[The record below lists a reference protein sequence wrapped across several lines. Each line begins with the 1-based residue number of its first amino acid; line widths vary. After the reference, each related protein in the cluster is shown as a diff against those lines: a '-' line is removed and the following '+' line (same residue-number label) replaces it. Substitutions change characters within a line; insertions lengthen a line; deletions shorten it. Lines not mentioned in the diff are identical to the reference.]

1 MLLAAVKTETPR
13 PFTPGNRRD
22 RQSLGMLDGILD
34 LRGRPVV
41 STEG

>member
-1 MLLAAVKTETPR
+1 MPLEQVKTETPR

-41 STEG
+41 SAEG

>member
-1 MLLAAVKTETPR
+1 MPLEQVKTATPR

-22 RQSLGMLDGILD
+22 RQRLGMLDGILN

-41 STEG
+41 SREG